1 MNPQHKALEKYISCL
16 SSLIA
21 RAVRE
26 RWPQSR
32 IVALS
37 QDHNCAVLKLEEL
50 EFYSLGKK

>member
-26 RWPQSR
+26 RWPQSQ
-32 IVALS
+32 IEALQQQS
-37 QDHNCAVLKLEEL
+37 NRAVLKLEEL
-50 EFYSLGKK
+50 EFYSLEKK